1 MAVDTLLT
9 FWPPAP
15 WARMALKSM
24 SDSDKKMV
32 SVMGIMARIL
42 RDNAL
47 VVSEFELRPTFS
59 LFFRE
64 KGWPQ
69 GV

>member
-1 MAVDTLLT
+1 
-9 FWPPAP
+9 
-15 WARMALKSM
+15 MALKSM
-24 SDSDKKMV
+24 SDSGKKMV
-32 SVMGIMARIL
+32 SVMGIMSGIL

-47 VVSEFELRPTFS
+47 LVSGFELRPTFFS